1 MLFFCH
7 SLLQLH
13 KTDGILPMKN
23 EKIMIAVLMNSHNE
37 TKFLLGQ
44 DILFGLLAASNANL

>member
-1 MLFFCH
+1 MLIFCH

-13 KTDGILPMKN
+13 KTGGILPMKN

>member
-1 MLFFCH
+1 MFIFCATP
-7 SLLQLH
+7 LQLH
-13 KTDGILPMKN
+13 KTDDILPMKN

-44 DILFGLLAASNANL
+44 DILFGLLATSNANL